1 MEQYIN
7 LHLPNH
13 TVRRLPIR
21 SIDASGILAQQG
33 PLRVRIQL
41 DAPNIEIY
49 IHHST
54 THAQETQKTQ
64 KA

>member
-7 LHLPNH
+7 LHLPNN

-41 DAPNIEIY
+41 DTPNIEIY

>member
-13 TVRRLPIR
+13 TVQRLPIR

-41 DAPNIEIY
+41 DTPNIEIY

-54 THAQETQKTQ
+54 THALETQKTQ